1 MGTKSLQHSK
11 PNTGT
16 WIWTRNVL
24 KLFVY
29 VIPRFPYNMVR
40 LLSILLTVPGR
51 ARILNL
57 SRRSS
62 SRWLHSCLIHSFLQG
77 QGSVFPVEESSVRR
91 HFLPVLRLP
100 HNSYVLASRCHLF
113 SFPVPPSWWEE
124 GQTSSLQQIQCF
136 LWQGG
141 SYRLWLGLKNMR
153 QVDADDCSCGV
164 RWYFCWVYRRGC
176 TGWWSLRSFWLWF
189 LLSFWLVSFLFL
201 PLLALWCLPNTFV
214 RVR

>member
-11 PNTGT
+11 PNTVT
-16 WIWTRNVL
+16 WIWTHNVL
-24 KLFVY
+24 KLFEY

-62 SRWLHSCLIHSFLQG
+62 SRWWHSCLIHPFLQG

-91 HFLPVLRLP
+91 HFLPVLRMP
-100 HNSYVLASRCHLF
+100 HNSYVLASRCHLI
-113 SFPVPPSWWEE
+113 SFPVLPSWWEE
-124 GQTSSLQQIQCF
+124 GQASSRQQIQCF

-141 SYRLWLGLKNMR
+141 SYRLWLGLRNMR
-153 QVDADDCSCGV
+153 QVDGDDCSCGV
-164 RWYFCWVYRRGC
+164 RWYFG
-176 TGWWSLRSFWLWF
+176 
-189 LLSFWLVSFLFL
+189 
-201 PLLALWCLPNTFV
+201 
-214 RVR
+214 

>member
-11 PNTGT
+11 PNTVT
-16 WIWTRNVL
+16 WIWTHNVL

-62 SRWLHSCLIHSFLQG
+62 SRWWHSCLIHPFLQG

-91 HFLPVLRLP
+91 HFLPVLRMP
-100 HNSYVLASRCHLF
+100 HNSYVLASRCHLI
-113 SFPVPPSWWEE
+113 SFPVLPTWWEE
-124 GQTSSLQQIQCF
+124 GQASSRQQIQCF

-141 SYRLWLGLKNMR
+141 SYRLWLGLSRWMLMTVVVASDGILAKSTEEAV
-153 QVDADDCSCGV
+153 QGDGPWGVSGSDSCFLFD
-164 RWYFCWVYRRGC
+164 WFHFC
-176 TGWWSLRSFWLWF
+176 FF
-189 LLSFWLVSFLFL
+189 LL
-201 PLLALWCLPNTFV
+201 
-214 RVR
+214 